1 MSKSC
6 RSSLRR
12 SADSSKVSPPG
23 AQRSK
28 RCRPVL
34 KKNPKMANNR
44 IVLPKLASSSVT
56 ISLRIFSG
64 PNSRDTTITE
74 SPKMAM
80 AMSPGTESNLGN
92 FGKSG
97 SSVGIW
103 SPSFVHPHSL
113 AAQLE
118 PGPEHRCQEREGR
131 QTPRAENV
139 SQADRGAGDA
149 GGVEGQ
155 VA

>member
-1 MSKSC
+1 
-6 RSSLRR
+6 
-12 SADSSKVSPPG
+12 
-23 AQRSK
+23 
-28 RCRPVL
+28 
-34 KKNPKMANNR
+34 MANNR
-44 IVLPKLASSSVT
+44 IVLPKLASSYVT

-80 AMSPGTESNLGN
+80 AMSPGTESN

-113 AAQLE
+113 AAY
-118 PGPEHRCQEREGR
+118 RISR
-131 QTPRAENV
+131 
-139 SQADRGAGDA
+139 
-149 GGVEGQ
+149 
-155 VA
+155 